1 MKYIT
6 DIYYS
11 SQNEPYEKASGYIVD
26 EGSIFRIGFTT
37 LEYGFEV
44 KNDNGKISVIRTG
57 EQAYTIN
64 LSKTPSTF
72 NLTTPYGILSYKT
85 QLISFS
91 NEKKNSSCS
100 ITLVYSLTDNTNH
113 TQKNTLKLRGMIK

>member
-1 MKYIT
+1 MKHIT

-11 SQNEPYEKASGYIVD
+11 SQNEPYEKATGYIVD
-26 EGSIFRIGFTT
+26 DGAIFRIGFTT
-37 LEYGFEV
+37 LDYGFEI

-64 LSKTPSTF
+64 LSKTPTTF
-72 NLTTPYGILSYKT
+72 NLTTPYGTLSYKT
-85 QLISFS
+85 KLISFLS
-91 NEKKNSSCS
+91 EKKNSSYS

-113 TQKNTLKLRGMIK
+113 TQQNTLKLRGMIK